1 MVSFTPSAIEDE
13 VYNIY
18 EQIDYLVSS
27 KEYTKDALRAVEE
40 YFENLEHED
49 PLFQWNEIV
58 DPYPDNSDA
67 SVSFAWIENRHLHH
81 ICLNFQGGF

>member
-1 MVSFTPSAIEDE
+1 MVGFTPSAIEDE
-13 VYNIY
+13 IYNIA
-18 EQIDYLVSS
+18 EQTDYLVSS
-27 KEYTKDALRAVEE
+27 KEYTKDALTAIES

-58 DPYPDNSDA
+58 DPYPDNSGA
-67 SVSFAWIENRHLHH
+67 SVSFAWIEGLRLHH